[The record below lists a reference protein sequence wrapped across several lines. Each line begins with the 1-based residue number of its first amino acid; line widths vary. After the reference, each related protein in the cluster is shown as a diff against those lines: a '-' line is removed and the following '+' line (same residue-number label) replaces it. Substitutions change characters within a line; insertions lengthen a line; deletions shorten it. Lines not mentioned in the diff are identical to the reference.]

1 MTSFMERH
9 ANASA
14 QTASILTVLFGGL
27 SLNEFALLVGI
38 VCSVG
43 TLLINWWYKHKE
55 FQRITRASNG
65 YVDAAGQD

>member
-14 QTASILTVLFGGL
+14 QTASILTVIFGGL
-27 SLNEFALLVGI
+27 SLNELALVIGI

-55 FQRITRASNG
+55 FKRG
-65 YVDAAGQD
+65 YGSKQ